1 MAKVYA
7 FPVKRKLSVV
17 MEEDLRKVAKDYV
30 AVLAAI
36 SSVLELEENPPT
48 TDEVIEMV
56 ADAFG
61 KGIIDAIDDMTE
73 L

>member
-7 FPVKRKLSVV
+7 FPTKRKLSVV

-30 AVLAAI
+30 AVLVAI

-56 ADAFG
+56 ADAFS